1 MSLFYRYCFNE
12 SDCFKFIITRV
23 PRKEMWR
30 ETVAGATIFGHA
42 WWNWFWSRWKVLTNS
57 TSGEKWLSNRS
68 EIFSCRCKS
77 GSKYAKK
84 HLAFCTDTCG
94 GLKKKKNKKA
104 TAHHMKKKAITPKK
118 TSVQNST
125 PVSGSISE
133 TKKVS
138 ATEPLGPLGELF
150 KSLVVANTWW
160 SVS

>member
-1 MSLFYRYCFNE
+1 MMKLTLKLILVKMKSADKFNLRRKVIIKLFRNF
-12 SDCFKFIITRV
+12 F
-23 PRKEMWR
+23 
-30 ETVAGATIFGHA
+30 
-42 WWNWFWSRWKVLTNS
+42 
-57 TSGEKWLSNRS
+57 
-68 EIFSCRCKS
+68 CRCKS

-150 KSLVVANTWW
+150 KSLVVANTW
-160 SVS
+160 